1 MASCQERII
10 IMSTTKTYNPYD
22 NVQAVVKNA
31 AAILGYSHDDYE
43 AVLYPERELKVS
55 IPVRMDDGSVHCF
68 EGYRVQH
75 STSRGPAKGGIRYHQ
90 NVNIDEVKALAAWMT
105 FKCAVV
111 NIPYGGGKGGIICD
125 PSKLSENE
133 LRNLTRRFTA
143 MIAPIIGP
151 DQDIPAPDVG
161 TNAGVMGW
169 IMDTYSM
176 LKGHCVPG
184 VVTGKP
190 LELGGALGR
199 HEATGRGVMLTTLN
213 ILNALDIPVE
223 GSTAVIQGMGNVGSI
238 SAKLIHNAGLKV
250 IAVSDVS
257 CGIYNP
263 EGLNI
268 PEIIEYLSAKKG
280 NLLKDYSADGVSYI
294 TNEELLELKTT
305 VLVPAALE
313 NQINA
318 KNAKKIQ
325 AQVIVEGANGPTTVE
340 ADEILQKRGIVLVPD
355 ILANA
360 GGVVVSYFEWVQNI
374 QSVSWSEEYVNEHLK
389 TIMDQAFQAV
399 WDIAHEKD
407 TTLRT
412 GAYLIAVKR
421 VVDAKNLRGIWP

>member
-1 MASCQERII
+1 MAFRQERIL
-10 IMSTTKTYNPYD
+10 IMSTTKSYNPYD
-22 NVQAVVKNA
+22 NVQAVVENA
-31 AAILGYSHDDYE
+31 ASILGYSHDEYE
-43 AVLYPERELKVS
+43 AVLFPERELKVS
-55 IPVRMDDGSVHCF
+55 IPVRMDDGSVHVF

-125 PSKLSENE
+125 PSKLSDNE

-161 TNAGVMGW
+161 TNANVMGW

-213 ILNALDIPVE
+213 ILKALDIPVE

-238 SAKLIHNAGLKV
+238 SAKLIHKAGLKV

-263 EGLNI
+263 EGLDI

-399 WDIAHEKD
+399 WNIAHEKD